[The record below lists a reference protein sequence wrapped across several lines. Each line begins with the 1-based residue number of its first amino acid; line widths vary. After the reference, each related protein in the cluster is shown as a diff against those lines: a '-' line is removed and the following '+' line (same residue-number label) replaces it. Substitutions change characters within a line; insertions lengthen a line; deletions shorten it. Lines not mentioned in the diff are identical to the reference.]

1 MSQFPTEVQF
11 TLALYCW
18 GLIYGPCIR
27 HEKKSYFFVE
37 LFQRVFEEK
46 FGDETNFKVSQA
58 NEIDGKTGFL
68 FKIKISNERKVKG

>member
-1 MSQFPTEVQF
+1 M
-11 TLALYCW
+11 
-18 GLIYGPCIR
+18 
-27 HEKKSYFFVE
+27 EKKLFFFVE

-68 FKIKISNERKVKG
+68 FKIKV

>member
-18 GLIYGPCIR
+18 GLIR
-27 HEKKSYFFVE
+27 HGKKSYFFVE

-68 FKIKISNERKVKG
+68 FKIIV